1 MVREAICTLR
11 DAPNAKLYGIA
22 NGKNAHLNLLQMT
35 AMMSRTSTVMIAMV
49 MMRFVAMLFLR

>member
-1 MVREAICTLR
+1 MLQT
-11 DAPNAKLYGIA
+11 PNYTESLM
-22 NGKNAHLNLLQMT
+22 GKNAHLNLLQMT